1 MKSKRAILH
10 IDESLCNGC
19 GQCVLDCAEGAIQ
32 IIDGKA
38 KIVSDSFCDGLGACL
53 GGCPTGALTITEREA
68 VPFDEAAAMEHVAKQ
83 HDAQTEESVCG
94 CKGHEHGAKTQ
105 QSPCAG
111 GHAQAAF
118 GGGAA
123 HGAPAGV
130 ARQTF
135 AAPAP
140 RRGGCPGAQAQGA
153 PWPVK
158 LRLIPPDAPFLK
170 GADLVIAADCAAS
183 VAARFYEEYA
193 KGSVVLIGCP
203 KFEDTGAMTEKLT
216 AIFTTAKPR
225 SCTVLR
231 MEVPCCAGI
240 VEAARDAYE
249 ASGRGFFWREIIL
262 SRRGEAVVR

>member
-10 IDESLCNGC
+10 IDEDLCNGC

-68 VPFDEAAAMEHVAKQ
+68 VPFDEATAMEHVAKQ
-83 HDAQTEESVCG
+83 HNTEAEESACG
-94 CKGHEHGAKTQ
+94 CKGHEHGTKTQ
-105 QSPCAG
+105 QSPCVG

-118 GGGAA
+118 VGAA
-123 HGAPAGV
+123 
-130 ARQTF
+130 RQPI
-135 AAPAP
+135 AAPAT
-140 RRGGCPGAQAQGA
+140 RHGGCPGAQAQGA

-170 GADLVIAADCAAS
+170 GADLVIAADCAAP
-183 VAARFYEEYA
+183 VATRFYEEYA

-216 AIFTTAKPR
+216 AIFKAAKPR
-225 SCTVLR
+225 SCTVLC

-240 VEAARDAYE
+240 VGAAREAYE
-249 ASGRGFFWREIIL
+249 ASGRGFFWRELVL
-262 SRRGEAVVR
+262 SRRGEVVGG